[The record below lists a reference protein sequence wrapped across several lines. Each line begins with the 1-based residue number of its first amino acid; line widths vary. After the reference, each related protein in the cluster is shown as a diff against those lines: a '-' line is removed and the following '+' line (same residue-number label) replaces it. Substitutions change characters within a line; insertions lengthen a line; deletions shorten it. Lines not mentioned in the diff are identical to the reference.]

1 MAVASTDIFKLGF
14 IGAGNMAESI
24 ARGVSKSGV
33 LPASSI
39 RTAHPR
45 PQRQQ
50 LFQSFGVS
58 IVEDNAQV
66 LFLFLLLLPWSIGY
80 KRVLGL
86 EVRPVILCFVVFDL
100 PLSTRA
106 DKKSFSPNSSIMAS
120 SCPKKDCRRP
130 SLFLPFLPCRRLL
143 AAAVVAA
150 ESPASLALNRAFLPL
165 HLHHR
170 RCQLSNPALPFLLP
184 TALLNLF
191 PAAAAIVAP
200 LQSPPTYLFP
210 ATSSANRR
218 LALLLNRCRQPPFS
232 IGSDISRSPRCLPT
246 TCRTQHPLPCRTNA
260 LRPLPPLQPYCCCLL
275 PLEPIVDAP
284 AVPLL
289 VAPYHS
295 LNLLFF
301 IVVGQP
307 LPSSLAASV
316 APPLPAASLPVPC
329 LLFSARRLRL
339 FPSAIATIFLFL
351 LCPSAPSRIFPLK
364 PLPLPCR
371 PCFLLCR
378 CFRCPSAACSPCAAS
393 PSPAMCRSRSRFQ
406 SRPTATAAPPCYHR
420 CPQHLQP
427 AFRHIGDSYMD
438 NLVATNSYHIYD
450 ANSCP

>member
-45 PQRQQ
+45 SQRQQ

-58 IVEDNAQV
+58 IVEDNAQD
-66 LFLFLLLLPWSIGY
+66 Y
-80 KRVLGL
+80 
-86 EVRPVILCFVVFDL
+86 
-100 PLSTRA
+100 
-106 DKKSFSPNSSIMAS
+106 
-120 SCPKKDCRRP
+120 RRP

-143 AAAVVAA
+143 AAAAAPVAV
-150 ESPASLALNRAFLPL
+150 ESPASFALNRAFLPL

-184 TALLNLF
+184 PALPNLF

-200 LQSPPTYLFP
+200 LQSPPTYLLP

-218 LALLLNRCRQPPFS
+218 LALLLNCCRQPPFS
-232 IGSDISRSPRCLPT
+232 TGSDISRSPRCLPT
-246 TCRTQHPLPCRTNA
+246 TRRTQHPLPCRTNA

-295 LNLLFF
+295 LDLLFF
-301 IVVGQP
+301 IAVGQL

-316 APPLPAASLPVPC
+316 APPLPAASLPVPR

-339 FPSAIATIFLFL
+339 FPSAIATIFLFI
-351 LCPSAPSRIFPLK
+351 LCPSAPSRIFLLK

-378 CFRCPSAACSPCAAS
+378 CFRCPSAACSPCAVS
-393 PSPAMCRSRSRFQ
+393 PSPALCRSRSRFQ
-406 SRPTATAAPPCYHR
+406 SRPTATAAPPCYHC

-427 AFRHIGDSYMD
+427 AFRHIGDSYTD

-450 ANSCP
+450 ANSWP